1 MASRSLAEQP
11 RRAASLRRYML
22 RNRPEILL
30 VPAIFVL
37 IVAVWELLVKLL
49 AVPIYILPPPTEIWR
64 AFRDGLGS
72 GSLVEHTWVTL
83 QEVLL
88 GFAVGSVAGLVVGVI
103 VTRFR
108 LVERTVYPYVVAF
121 QTVPKVAL
129 APLIVTWF
137 GFGMTSKVV
146 TTALIAFFPLLV
158 NVIAGLQSVDQDR
171 IDLLRSVNASEWQI
185 FRMVRF
191 PSALPFIFAGL
202 DVAIVFS
209 VIGAIV
215 SEFVGARAGLGYL
228 IQVNNYNLN
237 VSGTFA
243 VLVVLSVMGLTLH
256 LVVQWVNRRVVFW
269 QRDDRGSVVGA

>member
-1 MASRSLAEQP
+1 M
-11 RRAASLRRYML
+11 
-22 RNRPEILL
+22 
-30 VPAIFVL
+30 
-37 IVAVWELLVKLL
+37 
-49 AVPIYILPPPTEIWR
+49 PIYILPSPTEIWR
-64 AFRDGLGS
+64 AFRDGLVS
-72 GSLVEHTWVTL
+72 GTLVEHTLVTL
-83 QEVLL
+83 QEVLV
-88 GFAVGSVAGLVVGVI
+88 GFAVGSAAGLVVGVL

-137 GFGMTSKVV
+137 GFGMLSKVV

-256 LVVQWVNRRVVFW
+256 LVVQAVNRRVVFW

>member
-1 MASRSLAEQP
+1 MASRSLVEQP
-11 RRAASLRRYML
+11 GRAASQRQSML
-22 RNRPEILL
+22 RNRPEIVL
-30 VPAIFVL
+30 VPAIFIL
-37 IVAVWELLVKLL
+37 IVAAWELLVKLL
-49 AVPIYILPPPTEIWR
+49 AVPIYILPSPTEIWR
-64 AFRDGLGS
+64 AFRDGLVS
-72 GSLVEHTWVTL
+72 GTLVEHTLVTL
-83 QEVLL
+83 QEVLV
-88 GFAVGSVAGLVVGVI
+88 GFAVGSAAGLVVGVL

-137 GFGMTSKVV
+137 GFGMLSKVV

-256 LVVQWVNRRVVFW
+256 LVVQAVNRRVVFW

>member
-1 MASRSLAEQP
+1 MASRSLVEQP
-11 RRAASLRRYML
+11 GRAASQRQSML
-22 RNRPEILL
+22 RHRPEIVL
-30 VPAIFVL
+30 VPAIFIL
-37 IVAVWELLVKLL
+37 IVAAWELLVKLL
-49 AVPIYILPPPTEIWR
+49 AVPIYILPSPTEIWR
-64 AFRDGLGS
+64 AFRDGLVS
-72 GSLVEHTWVTL
+72 GTLVEHTLVTL
-83 QEVLL
+83 QEVLV
-88 GFAVGSVAGLVVGVI
+88 GFAVGSAAGLVVGVL

-137 GFGMTSKVV
+137 GFGMLSKVV

-256 LVVQWVNRRVVFW
+256 LVVQAVNRRVVFW
-269 QRDDRGSVVGA
+269 QRDDGGSVVGA

>member
-1 MASRSLAEQP
+1 
-11 RRAASLRRYML
+11 
-22 RNRPEILL
+22 
-30 VPAIFVL
+30 
-37 IVAVWELLVKLL
+37 
-49 AVPIYILPPPTEIWR
+49 
-64 AFRDGLGS
+64 
-72 GSLVEHTWVTL
+72 
-83 QEVLL
+83 
-88 GFAVGSVAGLVVGVI
+88 
-103 VTRFR
+103 
-108 LVERTVYPYVVAF
+108 
-121 QTVPKVAL
+121 
-129 APLIVTWF
+129 
-137 GFGMTSKVV
+137 
-146 TTALIAFFPLLV
+146 ALIAFFPLLV

-191 PSALPFIFAGL
+191 PGALPFIFAGL

-228 IQVNNYNLN
+228 IQVNSYNLN